1 MPYLVTLDNYT
12 PSARLS
18 DAGVWT
24 QARYQYAAS
33 RQGSWTTILTENL
46 SPVDTDPTLPLTRDL
61 DVIVPD
67 LGYPGWLRVV
77 FIDAGGNQEPTEPV
91 YVGSAIRPTVLEV
104 ANLMPDRT
112 TIQGGAEAGTFTTGT
127 TPTATQVDALI
138 DLVIDTVGPRVG
150 PDADGEVQRAARSI
164 VALQTAI
171 LAEATYF
178 SHQGDV
184 NDRRIEVWQSLIE
197 QHMVTLNAAANDNLV
212 GGVRAYGTPITTTMT
227 VPYTD
232 PAGILP

>member
-1 MPYLVTLDNYT
+1 VRGRT
-12 PSARLS
+12 
-18 DAGVWT
+18 V
-24 QARYQYAAS
+24 S
-33 RQGSWTTILTENL
+33 R

-77 FIDAGGNQEPTEPV
+77 FIDGSGNQEPTEPV

-184 NDRRIEVWQSLIE
+184 NDRRIEVWQSLDR
-197 QHMVTLNAAANDNLV
+197 AAHGHAERRRERQPRRRCP
-212 GGVRAYGTPITTTMT
+212 GVRDADHDDHDGAVSRTRRGSCRE
-227 VPYTD
+227 
-232 PAGILP
+232 ARA